1 MNESNGPRRRT
12 ARACDSCYKRK
23 VRTSHPGGGVEA
35 TSKHSDI
42 QTDPRRSNA
51 MPRRHNVI
59 GVATIICPVHL
70 IV

>member
-1 MNESNGPRRRT
+1 MNQMDLAGAQQGPVT
-12 ARACDSCYKRK
+12 PVTSARY
-23 VRTSHPGGGVEA
+23 VLPHPGGGVEA
-35 TSKHSDI
+35 TSKHSNI